1 MKILYEKI
9 FDFTII
15 TLYVLYFIII
25 YNLYSSQKIS
35 INNGSFKGSFSETNL
50 RKYLDKLQFFLRTF
64 VVCFLII
71 RFNPFTK
78 NDFTNFDRKL
88 VFSSALLLLSTTGI
102 NEVIMSNKYISQ
114 QIKNLY
120 SLVI

>member
-9 FDFTII
+9 FDFKII
-15 TLYVLYFIII
+15 NLYFLYFIII
-25 YNLYSSQKIS
+25 YNLYFSQKIS

-102 NEVIMSNKYISQ
+102 NEVIISNKYISQ